1 MSYNTD
7 QIGEWRQTNNRNES
21 RLTKF
26 EKWNKHYS
34 YVSMQNVILVVTTA
48 IQEPYTMMKE
58 SAEERS
64 GNDMYE
70 GYAVDLIEE
79 LSNLMGFKY
88 VFKLVSD
95 GKYGVQV
102 NGTWNGM
109 IGELIRNES
118 DIAIVDLTITS
129 KREEAVDFTQPFMN
143 TGISILFKKPTTKVT
158 TLFSFLSPF
167 EGLVWLLVLAA
178 YFSVSTILFVIGR
191 LTPYEWDDPHPCRN
205 EDNVLENNFSLINS
219 FSFTIGTLMQ
229 QGSAVAPKYVQ
240 VCTLSKTMSSFVFLM

>member
-1 MSYNTD
+1 M
-7 QIGEWRQTNNRNES
+7 
-21 RLTKF
+21 
-26 EKWNKHYS
+26 
-34 YVSMQNVILVVTTA
+34 SMQNVTLIVTTA
-48 IQEPYTMMKE
+48 IQEPYTMMKD

-102 NGTWNGM
+102 NGSWNGM

-240 VCTLSKTMSSFVFLM
+240 VCTIT